1 MKVVYLISSGGFYG
15 AEAMLL
21 ALARHSFRH
30 GWDATVAAF
39 EDSRRPHL
47 EILDHARKLGLEVE
61 AVPCRGRWDRDAAGR
76 LREVMNRRSADV
88 LHTHGYK
95 ADIYGWMAARP
106 HRFALVATCH
116 NWPDP
121 NPFMRAYAALDRRA
135 LRSFD
140 RVAAVSDSVA
150 AILLGSGVAAE
161 KLSVIP
167 NGVDV
172 ERFAAARATLQP
184 PPATQI
190 VGFVGRLVEA
200 KGGGI
205 LLRAAR
211 TVLAAC
217 PETLFVLAGDG
228 PLRAGWEALA
238 ERSGICKRVL
248 FLGVR
253 NDMPGVYA
261 SLDMLVLP
269 SWEEAS
275 PMCVLEAM
283 AAGKPIVA
291 TRVGAI
297 PNLVIPGVTGF
308 LVEPGD
314 VPALS
319 EAILKLLRDPALAR
333 RFGENGRLHV
343 SRNFSAA
350 AAAARYIELYDAAL
364 AMRRNHGH
372 SPAPVL

>member
-1 MKVVYLISSGGFYG
+1 MRVVHLISSEGFYG

-21 ALARHSFRH
+21 ALSRYSLRR
-30 GWDATVAAF
+30 GCDVTVAAF

-47 EILDHARKLGLEVE
+47 EVLDHARKLGLEVE
-61 AVPCRGRWDRDAAGR
+61 AVPCRGRWDRGAIGR
-76 LREVMNRRSADV
+76 VREILGRRGADV

-106 HRFALVATCH
+106 HRCALVATCH

-121 NPFMRAYAALDRRA
+121 KPLMRAYAALDRRA
-135 LRSFD
+135 LRSFH

-150 AILLGSGVAAE
+150 AIVVESGVAAE

-167 NGVDV
+167 NGVDM
-172 ERFAAARATLQP
+172 ERFASARAALE
-184 PPATQI
+184 PASATRI

-211 TVLAAC
+211 TVLAAY
-217 PETLFVLAGDG
+217 PDALFVLAGHG
-228 PLRAGWEALA
+228 PLRTEWEAVA
-238 ERSGICKRVL
+238 ERAGISKRVL

-253 NDMPGVYA
+253 SDMPGVYA
-261 SLDMLVLP
+261 SLDMLALP

-283 AAGKPIVA
+283 AAGKPVVA
-291 TRVGAI
+291 TRVGAV
-297 PNLVIPGVTGF
+297 PNLVLPGVTGF
-308 LVEPGD
+308 LVKPGD

-319 EAILKLLRDPALAR
+319 GAILKLLRDPALAR

-343 SRNFSAA
+343 SRHFSAA
-350 AAAARYIELYDAAL
+350 AMAARYIELYEAAL
-364 AMRRNHGH
+364 AASRDRSH
-372 SPAPVL
+372 SLEPAL